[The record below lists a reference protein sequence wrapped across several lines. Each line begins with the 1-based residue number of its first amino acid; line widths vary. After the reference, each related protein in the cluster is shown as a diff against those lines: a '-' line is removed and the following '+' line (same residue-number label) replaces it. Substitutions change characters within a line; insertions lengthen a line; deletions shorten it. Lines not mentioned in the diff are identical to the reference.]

1 MAWPTKPGQV
11 LNPTGK
17 GGFQKGHSGFD
28 NGAQKSAGKR
38 ILQALGAA
46 ALEEDAARVK
56 QLVEVIWDEAIKG
69 RQEWAV
75 KLLMTRLCGPDG
87 TLDSLLGENRV
98 ISRIEFVVVDPIV
111 DAGSGNSEITTTYTS
126 Q

>member
-1 MAWPTKPGQV
+1 MRGPKPGQV
-11 LNPTGK
+11 FNPTGK
-17 GGFQKGHSGFD
+17 GGFQKGQNGFD
-28 NGAQKSAGKR
+28 NGAGKSAGKR
-38 ILQALGAA
+38 IIQALGAA
-46 ALEEDAARVK
+46 ALEKDAERVK
-56 QLVEVIWDEAIKG
+56 QLVEVIWDEAINA

-98 ISRIEFVVVDPIV
+98 ISRIEFVVVDPAA
-111 DAGSGNSEITTTYTS
+111 DAGPDTKEITATYTT